1 LISTAGYVAR
11 AVSDFLLNIPLRAV
25 IFDYFGTLSQAVRQ
39 GPAHARMARRLG
51 CEPESWLDLM
61 SRTFYLRAAGRL
73 GNPLDVLYGLA
84 RILGS
89 RPSALTLRSVRAER
103 IAAIGAD
110 GPLRPD
116 AVPVLVGL
124 RERGLR
130 TAVVSDCWYELP
142 ELLPELPVDPLLDAR
157 VFSVRVGRCKP
168 HPALF
173 LEACGRLG
181 VAPAEC
187 LYVGDGGS
195 QELTGATA
203 VGMHA
208 VRLDAPD
215 LAGHLTFRPDRAFRG
230 PTVTSLRD
238 LLPLVCGD
246 LGRGGGTI
254 GA

>member
-1 LISTAGYVAR
+1 MSH
-11 AVSDFLLNIPLRAV
+11 FLLTGPLRAV
-25 IFDYFGTLSQAVRQ
+25 VFDYFGTLSRAVRQ
-39 GPAHARMARRLG
+39 GPAHARMARSLG

-61 SRTFYLRAAGRL
+61 SRTFYLRATGRL

-89 RPSALTLRSVRAER
+89 RPSAQTLRSVRAER
-103 IAAIGAD
+103 IATIGAD

-116 AVPVLVGL
+116 AVPVLAGL

-142 ELLPELPVDPLLDAR
+142 ELLPELPVYPLLDVH

-173 LEACGRLG
+173 LEACDRLG

-195 QELTGATA
+195 RELTGATA
-203 VGMHA
+203 VGMSA

-215 LAGHLTFRPDRAFRG
+215 LTGHLTFQPDQAFRG
-230 PTVTSLRD
+230 PSVTSLREV
-238 LLPLVCGD
+238 LPLVCGD
-246 LGRGGGTI
+246 LEGSGGTI